1 MVFVIKVVKP
11 QSSPR
16 TAAEPSGAVLQ
27 FQPRLFVIG
36 GRFPCHGDVRSR
48 RRHNHQSREAKS
60 KFRPPGAGRRFDS
73 RPGPNRQ
80 SSSEARRDANVSFQ
94 QSASRPNSPG
104 LLHRDPGFETFAR
117 MESAI
122 GWAKSPSAAHDMD
135 IDPRATCP
143 PAQAQVGQRGQRP

>member
-16 TAAEPSGAVLQ
+16 IAAEPSGAVLQ

-60 KFRPPGAGRRFDS
+60 KSGLQVRDVAFTLGL
-73 RPGPNRQ
+73 GPTGSQ
-80 SSSEARRDANVSFQ
+80 VPKRDETPNVSFQ

-122 GWAKSPSAAHDMD
+122 GWAKSPSAAHDM
-135 IDPRATCP
+135 AH
-143 PAQAQVGQRGQRP
+143 